1 MRVTIETTHGDTA
14 LSERITVTA
23 HEPAR
28 VTHEA
33 GSSALVF
40 DDGMFP
46 SRAVWVYLDEVGW
59 EQLERIMQDRA
70 FESECVEREL
80 AGEIK

>member
-46 SRAVWVYLDEVGW
+46 SRAVWVHLDEVAW
-59 EQLERIMQDRA
+59 KQLERIMQDRA
-70 FESECVEREL
+70 FESECHEREL
-80 AGEIK
+80 AGEIG

>member
-1 MRVTIETTHGDTA
+1 MRVQIETTHGDTS
-14 LSERITVTA
+14 LSERITVVA

-80 AGEIK
+80 AGELK

>member
-1 MRVTIETTHGDTA
+1 MRVTIETTHGDTS

-28 VTHEA
+28 VTRDGA
-33 GSSALVF
+33 ALIF

-46 SRAVWVYLDEVGW
+46 SRAVWMILDEVAW
-59 EQLERIMQDRA
+59 RQLERIMQDRA

-80 AGEIK
+80 AGEIR